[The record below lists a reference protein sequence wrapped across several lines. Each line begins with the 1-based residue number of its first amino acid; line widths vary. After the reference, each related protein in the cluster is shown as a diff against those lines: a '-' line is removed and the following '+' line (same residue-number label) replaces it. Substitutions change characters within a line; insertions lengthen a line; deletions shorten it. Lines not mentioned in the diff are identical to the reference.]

1 MLKLKVENAKRIK
14 KELFVYVQFRGHR
27 HFHEEPSAFRSIQRK
42 KEDVKNTM
50 MGRMCRVVYV
60 YNKLFYLF
68 FSSWALHSLFSRVDN
83 LRFSNK
89 IFDNAKCLRA
99 TLSNPMMKHILG
111 HSRLFLI
118 QNILICTEWAYEN
131 LRRL

>member
-42 KEDVKNTM
+42 KEDIKNTM

-68 FSSWALHSLFSRVDN
+68 F
-83 LRFSNK
+83 LRGPSTHFFLELTTYGFRTKYSTTQ
-89 IFDNAKCLRA
+89 NASERFCQIR
-99 TLSNPMMKHILG
+99 
-111 HSRLFLI
+111 
-118 QNILICTEWAYEN
+118 
-131 LRRL
+131 